1 MSSLFSLYMQ
11 GDRYNKGKTK
21 WSLVDWESLEPFVQV
36 LMFGA
41 NKYTKHTPK
50 PLEEIVGIL
59 NERLW
64 ENRQNVLS
72 VVTIKTLSP
81 EDFVTNAIQKKLIKK
96 LNVLDVGNLEQLQA
110 LKGFVSLVMNEKG
123 FLQEQKSQ
131 QDVLSTKNST
141 EAQKSFESERK
152 NGKGEGLELLSLKK
166 NKESEVEKDIYLST
180 EYQKNSMKHYYSV
193 DVGSVGLK
201 RDHILT
207 MTITQESLEICYV
220 VSATKLLDCYKIIL
234 TLLNLCTN
242 TSVSIN
248 EILNT
253 ESGVGNWQKGLKVTE
268 TLESCLRHIFSFLS
282 GEDNDKESGLT
293 HLGHAMC
300 NLHFATWMLKH
311 RPDMDD
317 RPKRKDTQLKLNLF
331 DEPLT
336 TSEKRCTEISSR
348 DSSLH

>member
-1 MSSLFSLYMQ
+1 MQ

-21 WSLVDWESLEPFVQV
+21 WSLVDWESLEPLVQV

-64 ENRQNVLS
+64 ENRHNALS
-72 VVTIKTLSP
+72 VVTVKTLSP
-81 EDFVTNAIQKKLIKK
+81 EDFVTNAIQKKLSKK
-96 LNVLDVGNLEQLQA
+96 LSVLDVGNLEQLQA
-110 LKGFVSLVMNEKG
+110 LKGIVNPVMSEKD
-123 FLQEQKSQ
+123 FLQEQRSQ

-141 EAQKSFESERK
+141 EAQKSFESEKK
-152 NGKGEGLELLSLKK
+152 NGKEGGLELLSLKK
-166 NKESEVEKDIYLST
+166 NKELAIGKDTYLST
-180 EYQKNSMKHYYSV
+180 EYQKSSTKYYYSV

-201 RDHILT
+201 KDHILT
-207 MTITQESLEICYV
+207 MTIAQESLEICYV

-234 TLLNLCTN
+234 ALLNLCTN

-248 EILNT
+248 EILNI

-268 TLESCLRHIFSFLS
+268 TMESCLRHIFSFLS

-317 RPKRKDTQLKLNLF
+317 RLKKEETQLKLNLF

-336 TSEKRCTEISSR
+336 TPQKGCTEVPSR
-348 DSSLH
+348 YSRA